1 MELSEYFMFVSAA
14 AFVGIIVLNIVMR
27 RQRRETGATK

>member
-1 MELSEYFMFVSAA
+1 MGLSEFFMFISAA

-27 RQRRETGATK
+27 RQRKQSTTK